1 LEIPAMT
8 EAATTIVNFTV
19 LDVEPIRGAG
29 RLIALARVELEL
41 DGVILI
47 MQGIRVVRM
56 REGIL
61 TEPPKFRDPRTGDWI
76 PALIVPA
83 ELGEAI
89 ARELN
94 QVLFCERRNSPGA
107 DLLAAVE

>member
-1 LEIPAMT
+1 MT
-8 EAATTIVNFTV
+8 EAATTIVSFTV
-19 LDVEPIRGAG
+19 LGVEPVRGAG

-47 MQGIRVVRM
+47 MQGVRVVRM
-56 REGIL
+56 GNGVL
-61 TEPPKFRDPRTGDWI
+61 TEPPKFRDPRTGDWL

-94 QVLFCERRNSPGA
+94 QILFCEPRSSPGA
-107 DLLAAVE
+107 DMLAALE

>member
-1 LEIPAMT
+1 MT
-8 EAATTIVNFTV
+8 EAATTIVSFTV
-19 LDVEPIRGAG
+19 LEVLPVRGAG
-29 RLIALARVELEL
+29 RLIALASVELEL
-41 DGVILI
+41 DGVVLI
-47 MQGIRVVRM
+47 MQGVRVVRM
-56 REGIL
+56 GNGVL

-94 QVLFCERRNSPGA
+94 QILFCDRRSSPGA
-107 DLLAAVE
+107 DLLAALD

>member
-1 LEIPAMT
+1 MS
-8 EAATTIVNFTV
+8 EAATTIVSFTV
-19 LDVEPIRGAG
+19 LGIEPVRGAG
-29 RLIALARVELEL
+29 RLIALASVEIEL

-47 MQGIRVVRM
+47 MQGVRVVRM
-56 REGIL
+56 GDGIL
-61 TEPPKFRDPRTGDWI
+61 TEPPKFRDPRTGDWL

-94 QVLFCERRNSPGA
+94 QILFCEPRSSPGA
-107 DLLAAVE
+107 DMLPALE

>member
-1 LEIPAMT
+1 MT
-8 EAATTIVNFTV
+8 EAATTIVSFTV
-19 LDVEPIRGAG
+19 LGVEPVRGAG

-47 MQGIRVVRM
+47 MQGVRVVRM
-56 REGIL
+56 GNGIL
-61 TEPPKFRDPRTGDWI
+61 TEPPKFRDPRTGDWL

-94 QVLFCERRNSPGA
+94 QILFCEPRSSPGA
-107 DLLAAVE
+107 DMLAALE

>member
-1 LEIPAMT
+1 MT
-8 EAATTIVNFTV
+8 EAATTIVSFTV
-19 LDVEPIRGAG
+19 LGVEPVRGAG
-29 RLIALARVELEL
+29 RLIALARVEIEL

-47 MQGIRVVRM
+47 MQGVRVVRM
-56 REGIL
+56 GNGIL
-61 TEPPKFRDPRTGDWI
+61 TEPPKFRDPRTGDWL

-94 QVLFCERRNSPGA
+94 QILFCEPRSSPGA
-107 DLLAAVE
+107 DMPAALE

>member
-1 LEIPAMT
+1 MT
-8 EAATTIVNFTV
+8 EAATTTVSFTV
-19 LDVEPIRGAG
+19 LGVEPVRGAG
-29 RLIALARVELEL
+29 RLIALAKVELEL

-47 MQGIRVVRM
+47 MQGVRVVRM
-56 REGIL
+56 GNGIL
-61 TEPPKFRDPRTGDWI
+61 TEPPKFRDPRTGDWL

-94 QVLFCERRNSPGA
+94 QMLFSEHRSSPGA
-107 DLLAAVE
+107 DMLAALE